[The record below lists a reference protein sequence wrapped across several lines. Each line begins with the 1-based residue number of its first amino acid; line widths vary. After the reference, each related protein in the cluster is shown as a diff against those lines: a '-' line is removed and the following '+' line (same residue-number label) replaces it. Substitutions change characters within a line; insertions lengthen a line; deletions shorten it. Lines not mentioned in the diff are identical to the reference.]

1 MRCNR
6 RPSSHPQSKAGGVWI
21 AALAW
26 HCREGTDRDG
36 EERRRVDLS
45 NAKTHWCFNK
55 DIVHLMFACR
65 QNRCC
70 KQTCHDVCCA
80 DTPHIPNDSF
90 FFVQPCPCVFP
101 PRTPRHGCK
110 EQVEEELLPNAEG
123 YLHLQRAMS
132 RAPHL
137 ILEHPFPRP
146 ALHHSLDDA
155 QKGTRRGEAKW

>member
-1 MRCNR
+1 M
-6 RPSSHPQSKAGGVWI
+6 
-21 AALAW
+21 
-26 HCREGTDRDG
+26 
-36 EERRRVDLS
+36 DLS

-65 QNRCC
+65 QTAAVSKHVTECVVLTRRIF
-70 KQTCHDVCCA
+70 QM
-80 DTPHIPNDSF
+80 IPF
-90 FFVQPCPCVFP
+90 FLYNSANAFFP
-101 PRTPRHGCK
+101 PRTRRHGCK

-155 QKGTRRGEAKW
+155 QKGTSRGEAKW